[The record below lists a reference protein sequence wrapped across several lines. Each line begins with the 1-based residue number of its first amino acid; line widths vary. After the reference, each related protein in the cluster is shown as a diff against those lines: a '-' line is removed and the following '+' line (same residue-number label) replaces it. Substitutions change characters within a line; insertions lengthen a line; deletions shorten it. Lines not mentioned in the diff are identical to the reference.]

1 MFNFKV
7 MANEYEEE
15 YEEGESEYDPREE
28 VENNKKRAQK
38 QSKDSKLK
46 KKAKKRF
53 AAWLVTS
60 GCACCAPLILFFATL
75 SIITICI
82 FYVNNFFNSGNTAAP
97 SPATIASSTNK

>member
-1 MFNFKV
+1 

-38 QSKDSKLK
+38 QSKDGKLK
-46 KKAKKRF
+46 KKAKKGL

-60 GCACCAPLILFFATL
+60 GCACCAPLIFFIAT
-75 SIITICI
+75 IGIVTTVV
-82 FYVNNFFNSGNTAAP
+82 FYVKGFFSSDNVQAP
-97 SPATIASSTNK
+97 NAQTK